1 MGGSWA
7 KENFTVSD
15 AAETD
20 GSQGDQ
26 VPVDLKASV
35 LRHVIMVTGIMVKLR
50 SYGIETN
57 AGNTCFTH
65 VYQCLI
71 HLSVCLSSAGLLG
84 WRHVRPLSLSLQT
97 AWRVTEKHSELPNWV
112 KHKSL

>member
-84 WRHVRPLSLSLQT
+84 WRHVSISIFSLLPSLAT
-97 AWRVTEKHSELPNWV
+97 LLRNS
-112 KHKSL
+112 HKLKQ